1 MEQAVRKIHE
11 DESSEQM
18 QEICMELIVNAG
30 DARSCAFEAI
40 EAAKQKEFAQSDAL
54 LVDSRKAALEAH
66 RSQTS
71 LIHKEAC
78 GEGVDMTMTLVHA
91 QDHLMTALLAKDLA
105 GELVSIYQELSHLKE
120 QLAELK
126 GEK

>member
-1 MEQAVRKIHE
+1 MEQTMI
-11 DESSEQM
+11 DEKTDNM
-18 QEICMELIVNAG
+18 QEVFMALIVNAG

-40 EAAKQKEFAQSDAL
+40 ESAKQHKFNQARVL
-54 LVDSRKAALEAH
+54 LEGARKASLEAH

-78 GEGVDMTMTLVHA
+78 GEGVDISMTLIHA

-105 GELVSIYQELSHLKE
+105 AELVSVYQELAQVKE
-120 QLAELK
+120 QLAVLK
-126 GEK
+126 GDK

>member
-1 MEQAVRKIHE
+1 MQQAVIDKDI
-11 DESSEQM
+11 DNM
-18 QEICMELIVNAG
+18 QEIFMELIVNAG

-40 EAAKQKEFAQSDAL
+40 ESAKQQAFEQAEGL
-54 LVDSRKAALEAH
+54 LVDARNAALEAH

-78 GEGVDMTMTLVHA
+78 GEQVAISMTLIHA
-91 QDHLMTALLAKDLA
+91 QDHLMTALLAKDLS
-105 GELVSIYQELSHLKE
+105 GELVALYQELTDVKK
-120 QLAELK
+120 QLAALK

>member
-1 MEQAVRKIHE
+1 MEQVVRKIHE
-11 DESSEQM
+11 DQSTEEM
-18 QEICMELIVNAG
+18 QEIYMELIVNAG

-40 EAAKQKEFAQSDAL
+40 EAAKQKEFAQAETL

-78 GEGVDMTMTLVHA
+78 GEGVDITMTLVHA
-91 QDHLMTALLAKDLA
+91 QDHLMTALLAKDLS
-105 GELVSIYQELSHLKE
+105 GELLSIYQELAQVKE